1 MDWFLVANLKKV
13 QVQERLS
20 DSDCM
25 PFSTSWN
32 SKGVAAYLKASV
44 IVTSL
49 ANFWD
54 VINTLFITDMS
65 IVTSLANSLKF
76 WLTKM
81 CVPNVF
87 ARPTGS
93 LLGSLMKKI
102 LFRFL
107 QQIYTTAIINVLLMT
122 FVLSNSLHI
131 THRVTNQ
138 KAIYKKVLNLQHS
151 YILFH

>member
-1 MDWFLVANLKKV
+1 
-13 QVQERLS
+13 
-20 DSDCM
+20 M
-25 PFSTSWN
+25 P
-32 SKGVAAYLKASV
+32 

-49 ANFWD
+49 AK
-54 VINTLFITDMS
+54 
-65 IVTSLANSLKF
+65 SLKF

-81 CVPNVF
+81 YVPNVF

-102 LFRFL
+102 LFRFF
-107 QQIYTTAIINVLLMT
+107 QQIYTTAIINVRLMT
-122 FVLSNSLHI
+122 FVLSNSLPIIHW
-131 THRVTNQ
+131 VTNQ